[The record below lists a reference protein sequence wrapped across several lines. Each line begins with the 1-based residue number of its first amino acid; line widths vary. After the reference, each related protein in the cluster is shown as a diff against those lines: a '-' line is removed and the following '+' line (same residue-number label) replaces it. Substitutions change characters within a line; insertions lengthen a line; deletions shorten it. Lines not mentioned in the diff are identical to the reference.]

1 MTITETGNIRHG
13 IDLDAFEAFCEFAAE
28 HPADV
33 QLEFEAVGE
42 YEGRAVHT
50 TATTGPYALGGER
63 IDRMARR
70 YVHHFGAHKE
80 VEAAVGFVEP
90 TDREE
95 VVEVVLAA
103 LTACINAVVS
113 TSALARGIVLDGLT
127 TTVSIGWDPFVFLH
141 LREPAQADG
150 DVDQFGPL
158 QVELEVTGDGLT
170 DDDLAYLQWSV
181 KRSAVFNLITLAH
194 PTTPTIRRA
203 D

>member
-1 MTITETGNIRHG
+1 MTITETGNVRHG

-50 TATTGPYALGGER
+50 TASTGPYSLGGQR

-113 TSALARGIVLDGLT
+113 TSALARGIVIDGLT
-127 TTVSIGWDPFVFLH
+127 TSVSIGWDPFVFLH
-141 LREPAQADG
+141 LREPARAG
-150 DVDQFGPL
+150 AGVDQFGSL
-158 QVELEVTGDGLT
+158 QVELEVTGDRLT
-170 DDDLAYLQWSV
+170 DDDLDYLRWSV
-181 KRSAVFNLITLAH
+181 ERSAVFNLITLAH
-194 PTTPTIRRA
+194 PASPSVRRGQ
-203 D
+203 